1 MTVETH
7 HQASLVETARLEL
20 ERAHRAALALDAGE
34 IRRGVQLAL
43 DALRAA
49 AVPVEGEASV
59 PPAAVLHRLAGTL
72 ERTLADLEDGRL
84 AELGTLL
91 EAARKELA
99 GNSEAG

>member
-7 HQASLVETARLEL
+7 HQASLIETAQLEL

-43 DALRAA
+43 DAVREA
-49 AVPVEGEASV
+49 AVPVAEEAEASV
-59 PPAAVLHRLAGTL
+59 PPPATLHRLAETL
-72 ERTLADLEDGRL
+72 ERALADLQEGRL

-99 GNSEAG
+99 G

>member
-1 MTVETH
+1 MTIETH
-7 HQASLVETARLEL
+7 HQASLIETAQLEL

-43 DALRAA
+43 TAVREA
-49 AVPVEGEASV
+49 AVPVEGEAEASV
-59 PPAAVLHRLAGTL
+59 PPPAMLHALAETL
-72 ERTLADLEDGRL
+72 ERALVDLQEGRL

-99 GNSEAG
+99 G

>member
-7 HQASLVETARLEL
+7 RQASLIETARLEL

-43 DALRAA
+43 DALSEA
-49 AVPVEGEASV
+49 AVPRGGEAEASV
-59 PPAAVLHRLAGTL
+59 PAPETLQRLAGTL
-72 ERTLADLEDGRL
+72 GRVLTDLQDGRL
-84 AELGTLL
+84 AELGALL

-99 GNSEAG
+99 A

>member
-1 MTVETH
+1 MTVEAH
-7 HQASLVETARLEL
+7 HQASLIETAQLEL

-43 DALRAA
+43 DALREAA
-49 AVPVEGEASV
+49 LPTGGEAEALV
-59 PPAAVLHRLAGTL
+59 PPPDTLHRLAGTL
-72 ERTLADLEDGRL
+72 ERALADLQDGRL

-99 GNSEAG
+99 G

>member
-7 HQASLVETARLEL
+7 HQASLIKAAQLEL

-43 DALRAA
+43 DALRQA
-49 AVPVEGEASV
+49 AVPVEGDAEGAV
-59 PPAAVLHRLAGTL
+59 PPATTLHRLAGTL
-72 ERTLADLEDGRL
+72 ERVLADLQDGQL
-84 AELGTLL
+84 AELGALL

-99 GNSEAG
+99 G